1 VRGRA
6 GELDADVTVGNRA
19 VLRLISVRNLPKG
32 TYPRR
37 DGASSPEQPRRK
49 RLASRTTQ
57 MTILNDPNLE
67 RLLDRLHEL
76 SDAQTPAIREYRAER
91 DKALDRAPEEQAA
104 LTKAFL
110 ADKIYALDRD
120 KAEFCYQICRTIDA
134 RRVVEIGT
142 SYGVSTLYLAAAVRD
157 NIRAGGGSG
166 VVIGTEY
173 EPEKARAARANFDEA
188 ELSSFIDLREGDLR
202 ETLRGIEGPV
212 DFMLVDIWIP
222 MARPAL
228 ELVAPHLRQ
237 RAVVTCD
244 NTGREDERAAYK
256 DYFAFINDPAQRF
269 RTMTLPF
276 SGGLEMSV
284 RLS

>member
-1 VRGRA
+1 
-6 GELDADVTVGNRA
+6 
-19 VLRLISVRNLPKG
+19 
-32 TYPRR
+32 
-37 DGASSPEQPRRK
+37 
-49 RLASRTTQ
+49 

-91 DKALDRAPEEQAA
+91 DKVLDRAPEEQAA

-173 EPEKARAARANFDEA
+173 EPEKASAARSEFRRSRVEQ
-188 ELSSFIDLREGDLR
+188 LHRSSRGRSAGDASWDRRTGRFHAGRHLDTDGTTGTRTRRSAPATKSGRDLR
-202 ETLRGIEGPV
+202 
-212 DFMLVDIWIP
+212 
-222 MARPAL
+222 
-228 ELVAPHLRQ
+228 
-237 RAVVTCD
+237 
-244 NTGREDERAAYK
+244 
-256 DYFAFINDPAQRF
+256 
-269 RTMTLPF
+269 
-276 SGGLEMSV
+276 
-284 RLS
+284 